1 MGNGNVVTM
10 NFKVSP
16 RLKELIEK
24 HVSSKKMQV
33 SEYIREAILF
43 DMIMSGNTDA
53 LKFVASGVGE
63 KFSGALRNMLEM
75 LRREKGIEN

>member
-1 MGNGNVVTM
+1 MGDGNVVTM

-16 RLKELIEK
+16 RLKKLIEE
-24 HVSSKKMQV
+24 HARSKKMQV

-53 LKFVASGVGE
+53 LKFVALGVGE
-63 KFSGALRNMLEM
+63 KVSGAVRNMIEK
-75 LRREKGIEN
+75 LRKEKGAEN